1 MNSNEP
7 ESNVLNNLST
17 DTHGNILSP
26 LQIFTVLFIFIVYI
40 ALRLNGLIHVE
51 KLEDH
56 DSISYLK
63 QTQDFLDFAFT
74 KLITANP
81 DNTPFYPFFSSIF
94 SWMGGS
100 IELGT
105 RICSLFFSAVLFIP
119 VVYICNLLRL
129 EFITLFACLLFLTL
143 SPVLT
148 SLSYATLTEPSYIA
162 TCYIAL
168 AFFLY
173 QSSRPTSG
181 TAILSGFLFGLCF
194 LNRTEGF
201 IFIAVIPFLQLIHF
215 FLGKANYSKGQ
226 LLRWI
231 LIYTLVFSVTIL
243 PQIVRVSSV
252 LDQPALNGRQV
263 WTVLLKSDVGE
274 SYAEII
280 YGLKYSE
287 SQVNLKYAFSHP
299 EATNNLNTE
308 LDINSYINTIK
319 NNIYTFL
326 IVRVD
331 QLTSK
336 PIFLFAMFGLIG
348 LWIRGR
354 RSEAAMFTAF
364 IGACLVP
371 AFIHNVVIRHI
382 AVIAPL
388 LLILAA
394 IGLETLTMQL
404 AKTLKPHQNI
414 QKPISIFI
422 AIFLSWS
429 ILHAKDDAINNDY
442 DPVVAKAIAN
452 IIKKDADIL
461 SFDSPTIASRKS
473 YIPYYAGGKRILL
486 PYTDLKGLSEYLRL
500 NEANYILVDEKLL
513 KNFPWQKEL
522 KQSDEFVGWKLIY
535 TEKNY
540 VRTGRTLHVYRKN
553 SMSNIGTRN

>member
-1 MNSNEP
+1 MKSNEL
-7 ESNVLNNLST
+7 ESNVLNSLSD

-51 KLEDH
+51 KVEDH
-56 DSISYLK
+56 DSIELLK
-63 QTQDFLDFAFT
+63 QTQDFLDFAFA
-74 KLITANP
+74 KLITASP
-81 DNTPFYPFFSSIF
+81 DLTPFYPFFSSIF
-94 SWMGGS
+94 SWAGGS
-100 IELGT
+100 VELGT
-105 RICSLFFSAVLFIP
+105 RICSLFFSTVLFIA
-119 VVYICNLLRL
+119 VVYICKLLRL
-129 EFITLFACLLFLTL
+129 EFITLCVCVLFLTL

-168 AFFLY
+168 AYFLY

-215 FLGKANYSKGQ
+215 FLGKANYGKGQ
-226 LLRWI
+226 FLRWI

-263 WTVLLKSDVGE
+263 WTVLLKSDIGK
-274 SYAEII
+274 SYNEII
-280 YGLKYSE
+280 LGLKYNE
-287 SQVNLKYAFSHP
+287 SQVNLLYAFSHP
-299 EATNNLNTE
+299 EVTKNLNAE
-308 LDINSYINTIK
+308 LDVKNYIIIIK
-319 NNIYTFL
+319 NNIYSFL
-326 IVRVD
+326 TVRID
-331 QLTSK
+331 QLTGK
-336 PIFLFAMFGLIG
+336 PIFLFAILGLIV
-348 LWIRGR
+348 LWTRGR
-354 RSEAAMFTAF
+354 RSEAAMFATF

-382 AVIAPL
+382 AIIAPL

-394 IGLETLTMQL
+394 IGVEMLAMQL
-404 AKTLKPHQNI
+404 AETLKPRQNI
-414 QKPISIFI
+414 HKLITIFI

-429 ILHAKDDAINNDY
+429 ILHTKGGANNNEY
-442 DPVVAKAIAN
+442 EPEIAKAIASI
-452 IIKKDADIL
+452 IIKDANMLGI
-461 SFDSPTIASRKS
+461 DSPTIASRKS
-473 YIPYYAGGKRILL
+473 YIPYFAGEKQILL

-500 NEANYILVDEKLL
+500 NKANYMLVDEKLL

-522 KQSDEFVGWKLIY
+522 KQSGKFVGWKLIY

-540 VRTGRTLHVYRKN
+540 VRGGRTLHVYRKINEQHRN
-553 SMSNIGTRN
+553 S